1 MDRLGALSMF
11 AKVVE
16 TGSFSEAG
24 RQSGMAPSSVSR
36 SIQEL
41 EAWVGAALFH
51 RTTRRVALTETGRS
65 FHGRT
70 RDILLDLEEARV
82 MAARLEN
89 HPSGLI
95 RLTGRLGE
103 AVAVV
108 ADAAAPGERE
118 CSCNACGHT
127 FWTAT

>member
-1 MDRLGALSMF
+1 M
-11 AKVVE
+11 
-16 TGSFSEAG
+16 
-24 RQSGMAPSSVSR
+24 Q
-36 SIQEL
+36 
-41 EAWVGAALFH
+41 
-51 RTTRRVALTETGRS
+51 RRVEACSNCGKRTALAT
-65 FHGRT
+65 
-70 RDILLDLEEARV
+70 
-82 MAARLEN
+82 
-89 HPSGLI
+89 GLI